1 MSAEATTLAAQA
13 VRPQEP
19 TEVELPPRRRR
30 PLNGRWV
37 LPTWTGLVIL
47 WLIAPILVMIVFG
60 FNDGNGR
67 ITSVHWNGFTL
78 KWYENLFAYQDLTSA
93 LVNSLTIG
101 LIVTVIATVLG
112 TLMGVALGRW
122 RFRGAGSVNLL
133 LFANIAAPEV
143 VLGAALLSLF
153 LTLGVPRGY
162 WTIVLAHVMF
172 SIAYVVVT
180 VRARMAGL
188 DPALE
193 EAARD
198 LGAGPVATFF
208 RVTLPVIRPGVMA
221 GALLAFAMS
230 IDDYIITS
238 FNNGST
244 QTFPL
249 WVWGA
254 RQRLGGSVPPQV
266 NVMGTLIFAGGVLLA
281 VIGALANRREA

>member
-1 MSAEATTLAAQA
+1 MTSLVGPTLEEAFEEDRS
-13 VRPQEP
+13 VSPDR
-19 TEVELPPRRRR
+19 PRRRV
-30 PLNGRWV
+30 GRGWLLPIWGWV
-37 LPTWTGLVIL
+37 VIL
-47 WLIAPILVMIVFG
+47 WLSSPIIVMIVFG

-67 ITSVHWNGFTL
+67 GVSTHWNGFTA
-78 KWYENLFAYQDLTSA
+78 KWYQQLFGYSDLTDA
-93 LVNSLTIG
+93 VVNSVTIA
-101 LIVTVIATVLG
+101 LATTAIAVVLG
-112 TLMGVALGRW
+112 TLMGVALGRF
-122 RFRGAGSVNLL
+122 RFRGTGSVNLL

-153 LTLGVPRGY
+153 LTLNIPRGY
-162 WTIVLAHVMF
+162 GTILIAHVMF

-198 LGAGPVATFF
+198 LGAGPLTAFF
-208 RVTLPVIRPGVMA
+208 RVTLPGIMPGVLA
-221 GALLAFAMS
+221 GGLLAFALS

-249 WVWGA
+249 WVYGA
-254 RQRLGGSVPPQV
+254 AQRNAGSVPPQV
-266 NVMGTLIFAGGVLLA
+266 NVMGTIIFAFGVLVA
-281 VIGALANRREA
+281 VSGAVASRKRA

>member
-1 MSAEATTLAAQA
+1 
-13 VRPQEP
+13 
-19 TEVELPPRRRR
+19 
-30 PLNGRWV
+30 V